1 MTTVAPKQ
9 HNDADRITAISEK
22 FLENEDLT
30 GLIDEIASR
39 RVPHKPGIPRERRRD
54 LARQRLEFLGC
65 EVTQ

>member
-9 HNDADRITAISEK
+9 HDDADQITTISEK

-39 RVPHKPGIPRERRRD
+39 RVPHKPGIPQKRRRD
-54 LARQRLEFLGC
+54 LARQWLEFLGC